1 MVATIHNNQAVF
13 ALLTLSSAYNVD
25 KQSFRKFG
33 VGDYKWRS
41 RWVPP
46 WESPLYPKQLPL
58 LLTDIRSAESEMN
71 GSIAEKIGREDDAPL
86 TNKRHSMMKGSK
98 APASIREYFSTQ
110 INQISLPSWRTMP
123 EIPTSSEV
131 GMLQSGKPVLEP
143 IPISPNIVEGAWED
157 SQQYFQSHYELLRED
172 GVAPLRDAVAEVRAK
187 PRMME
192 ADSQEYAGIYE
203 NVSILQDLSLITK
216 LA

>member
-1 MVATIHNNQAVF
+1 
-13 ALLTLSSAYNVD
+13 
-25 KQSFRKFG
+25 
-33 VGDYKWRS
+33 
-41 RWVPP
+41 
-46 WESPLYPKQLPL
+46 
-58 LLTDIRSAESEMN
+58 
-71 GSIAEKIGREDDAPL
+71 
-86 TNKRHSMMKGSK
+86 MMKESK
-98 APASIREYFSTQ
+98 APASIREYFSGQ
-110 INQISLPSWRTMP
+110 NNHDRLPTWRTMP

-157 SQQYFQSHYELLRED
+157 SEQYFQSHYELLRED

-203 NVSILQDLSLITK
+203 NVSTLQDLTFTTEF
-216 LA
+216 A